1 MKLENYRK
9 GFTSFLKLERSLS
22 ANSADAYERDLL
34 KFLNFLEMNGLD
46 PSLEEVNSRMMED
59 FMAWLFD
66 VGVSA
71 RSQSRILSGMKAFYK
86 YLLMEDLISQNP
98 TELIEGPKLGRK
110 LPEVLSIEEID
121 AIIAAIDLSS
131 TEGERNRA
139 IIETLYS
146 CGLRV
151 SELTNLQRKAPKPS
165 ASEQS
170 CKRCTFPKQP
180 RKCLNACDGIYNH

>member
-22 ANSADAYERDLL
+22 ANSVEAYERDLL

-151 SELTNLQRKAPKPS
+151 SELTNLKMSNILKEEGFLKVTGKGDKERFVPIGKS
-165 ASEQS
+165 AL
-170 CKRCTFPKQP
+170 RF
-180 RKCLNACDGIYNH
+180 